1 MNQLIRFTMLF
12 MKRFFSNTKKQ
23 TPETIEEILRFH
35 KRVLD
40 ASATKS
46 IHNFVIENK
55 INKIPLWKMSTFMR
69 FFSNFARAQVYAYG
83 ILSIGFL
90 VYSIQTKWDK
100 S

>member
-1 MNQLIRFTMLF
+1 
-12 MKRFFSNTKKQ
+12 
-23 TPETIEEILRFH
+23 
-35 KRVLD
+35 
-40 ASATKS
+40 
-46 IHNFVIENK
+46 
-55 INKIPLWKMSTFMR
+55 MSTFMR